1 MRAFK
6 FLDADQRAPFT
17 GTYWAAGEWVETA
30 GAHPC
35 REGVHG
41 CHAADLSYWLA
52 DSLWEIELDGDVVE
66 TRHKVVGSRG
76 RLARRIEDYPDAV
89 RDLAEVGAWRARD
102 HAAAALLAAG
112 EQQLADRFAAAVTL
126 TDLAALGA
134 DTDETTYAGR
144 AGALAADAA
153 HFALHGDRAQSPFVT
168 VCAAGHAAAGPYGD
182 QVAFDSGY
190 EAERAFQS
198 AWLAGRLALT

>member
-17 GTYWAAGEWVETA
+17 GTYWAAGEWVEAA

-41 CHAADLSYWLA
+41 CHAADVSYWLA

-66 TRHKVVGSRG
+66 TRHKVVVSRG
-76 RLARRIEDYPDAV
+76 RLVRRIDDYPDAV
-89 RDLAEVGAWRARD
+89 RDLAAAGAWRTRD
-102 HAAAALLAAG
+102 RAAAVLLAAG
-112 EQQLADRFAAAVTL
+112 EAHLADRFAAAATL

-168 VCAAGHAAAGPYGD
+168 VCAAGHAAAGLDGD
-182 QVAFDSGY
+182 QAAFDSGY

-198 AWLAGRLALT
+198 AWLAERLALT

>member
-17 GTYWAAGEWVETA
+17 GTYWAAGEWVEAA

-41 CHAADLSYWLA
+41 CHAADVSYWLA

-66 TRHKVVGSRG
+66 TRHKVVGARG
-76 RLARRIEDYPDAV
+76 RLVRRIDDYADAV
-89 RDLAEVGAWRARD
+89 RELAEVGAWRTRD
-102 HAAAALLAAG
+102 RAVAALRAAG
-112 EQQLADRFAAAVTL
+112 DDQLADRFAAAATL

-134 DTDETTYAGR
+134 DTDEATYAGR

-153 HFALHGDRAQSPFVT
+153 HFALHGDPAQSPFVT
-168 VCAAGHAAAGPYGD
+168 VCAAGHAAAGPDGD
-182 QVAFDSGY
+182 QAAFDSGY
-190 EAERAFQS
+190 EAERAIQS
-198 AWLAGRLALT
+198 AWLAERLALD